1 MANTLVYLGEI
12 GSGKIFKIGKVGFDS
27 GATVTFDPNS
37 TPFTGTL
44 KTERMSPAGEDALV
58 RFRRVVLRAL
68 KTGAWTVKFTIWVDD
83 KQTQVYDNTQ
93 TDSPKIDQVITI
105 SSPSDDDGTL
115 KEVLIE
121 ADIDATGTFIQ
132 VQLEMDSDD
141 ITGIFFPESIETHVQ
156 VMRETVSRATAES
169 A

>member
-12 GSGKIFKIGKVGFDS
+12 GTGKIYKVGKVGFDS
-27 GATVTFDPNS
+27 GAVATFDPNS

-68 KTGAWTVKFTIWVDD
+68 KTGAWTVKFTVWVDD
-83 KQTQVYDNTQ
+83 TQTQTYDNTLA
-93 TDSPKIDQVITI
+93 DSPLQDQTITV
-105 SSPSDDDGTL
+105 SSAATDDGTL
-115 KEVLIE
+115 KEVIIE
-121 ADIDATGTFIQ
+121 ADIDAVGTFIQ
-132 VQLEMDSDD
+132 VQLEIDSDD

-156 VMRETVSRATAES
+156 VIREAVSRATAES